1 MLEESNR
8 EGSIVKTKSVI
19 CRGQARTIE
28 DAVET
33 WKADHEDAADVRAI
47 EDVIPVCLTLCQLLQ
62 EWQKDVWESLFSN
75 RLRNVHSTGELLRKG
90 YHHALPALDGVADC
104 LRWAEQKGYEVDKT
118 AVFQQAAES
127 VRRLHEDFTR
137 RWPFLDRA
145 AVEEARAQIGRGE
158 FLSAEEIQ
166 RELHG

>member
-1 MLEESNR
+1 MTTR
-8 EGSIVKTKSVI
+8 SII

-28 DAVET
+28 DAVEAWRT
-33 WKADHEDAADVRAI
+33 GHDGALEARDI

-62 EWQKDVWESLFSN
+62 QWQKDAWEALFAN
-75 RLRNVHSTGELLRKG
+75 RLRNVHSAGALLRKG
-90 YHHALPALDGVADC
+90 YHHALQALEGVADG
-104 LRWAEQKGYEVDKT
+104 LRWAEQKGCEVARAAD
-118 AVFQQAAES
+118 FRQAAEA
-127 VRRLHEDFTR
+127 VRRLHEDFCR

-158 FLSAEEIQ
+158 FLSAEDIQ